1 MEREKDNNGETVPTG
16 LYIIT
21 VTVREQ
27 AQTKVVNVWTDRE
40 YHGDGYDYSHSNTFP
55 RCLIR
60 YEYGEWGN
68 LTILLLHVAC
78 RDYV

>member
-40 YHGDGYDYSHSNTFP
+40 YHGDGYGDSHSNTFP
-55 RCLIR
+55 S
-60 YEYGEWGN
+60 
-68 LTILLLHVAC
+68 A
-78 RDYV
+78 